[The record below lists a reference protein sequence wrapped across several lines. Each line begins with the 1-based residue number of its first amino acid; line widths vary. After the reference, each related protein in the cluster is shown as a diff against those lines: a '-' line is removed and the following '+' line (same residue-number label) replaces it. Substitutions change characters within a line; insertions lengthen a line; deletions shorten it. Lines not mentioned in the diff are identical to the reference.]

1 MNELAIGRRKEAA
14 IFRQQGTVKA
24 EKQAPASAAQSTRKP
39 ASTAASDSVQQRM
52 TGALRAEALTRE
64 SRRTLQSGE
73 AILSEV
79 QESLGRLAKLA
90 EKAAGGGEEDR
101 AALQKELEH
110 LLRELDR
117 MAESAAGGSSL
128 FLPRSPREIRRA
140 SPAGSSRASPG
151 PPSLRRPFWPLWA
164 WTKTPAARTSW
175 PPSRASPRRAAPPW
189 AI

>member
-79 QESLGRLAKLA
+79 QESLGRL
-90 EKAAGGGEEDR
+90 
-101 AALQKELEH
+101 
-110 LLRELDR
+110 
-117 MAESAAGGSSL
+117 
-128 FLPRSPREIRRA
+128 RSWRK
-140 SPAGSSRASPG
+140 
-151 PPSLRRPFWPLWA
+151 RP
-164 WTKTPAARTSW
+164 PAAARRTV
-175 PPSRASPRRAAPPW
+175 PPSRRSW
-189 AI
+189 SIC